1 MVTWELH
8 MTDTNRRRF
17 LQNSIAAGA
26 VTTSGLTLSGLANAM
41 KLGNRLEV
49 AAIRFGTMADAGE
62 NGGSMLGHEIVK
74 VAGPLKTTI
83 MLLRDGNLRIC
94 LVCFDGGLSVEYT
107 KRLISRELNIP
118 WDNVV
123 IFSSHN
129 HSGAPTGGSS
139 APGENHYNINRNDPS
154 YNAPLTP
161 FGKRLFDELKASARR
176 LPGMLQPVTV
186 WHAEG
191 SEGRITYN
199 RKGRRA
205 DGSTYFMREEDRIL
219 VGSDYNGD
227 IDRQAPVIVFRDDGD
242 KAVAALVQFTG
253 HPVTSY
259 DAEAPVVFGEWPQVA
274 TDIVAR
280 ELANGGKPVPVGY
293 LQGCC
298 GDVNSKEMFTGGVD
312 RAIEFGE
319 MLGES
324 YVNALQDLRMSDR
337 DGMSFT
343 VESVPIP
350 CAPLPSRDVLTEEVA
365 EMHDFIRRADAGDED
380 TLACVG
386 LNFPRALSAEYRGA
400 LVKSILPWN
409 EWALDLH
416 KTGRA
421 NNVAKS
427 VGLPTHVFR
436 IGDVGI
442 IGMQCEPFQ
451 GIGRRMR
458 ELSPT
463 ALTIPCGYANGSQ
476 GYFTDAG
483 NTGDREY
490 MSSFY
495 RYTRYRPPFK
505 APAGDVAADR
515 AVQILKQS

>member
-1 MVTWELH
+1 MN
-8 MTDTNRRRF
+8 TDRRMF
-17 LQNSIAAGA
+17 LQSSLAA
-26 VTTSGLTLSGLANAM
+26 SGVAATGLSFSGLANAM
-41 KLGNRLEV
+41 RPGKRLEV
-49 AAIRFGTMADAGE
+49 AAIRFGTMADVGD
-62 NGGSMLGHEIVK
+62 NGGSYLGHEILN
-74 VAGPLKTTI
+74 VASALKTTI
-83 MLLRDGNLRIC
+83 MLLKDGDLRTC
-94 LVCFDGGLSVEYT
+94 LVCFDGGLPVEFT
-107 KRLISRELNIP
+107 KKLISRELNIP
-118 WDNVV
+118 MDNVV

-139 APGENHYNINRNDPS
+139 APGESYYNIDRNDPS
-154 YNAPLTP
+154 YDAPLTP
-161 FGKRLFDELKASARR
+161 FGRRMFGELKASARR
-176 LPGMLQPVTV
+176 LPGMLQPVSV
-186 WHAEG
+186 WYAEG

-205 DGSTYFMREEDRIL
+205 DGSTYLMREEDRVL
-219 VGSDYNGD
+219 VDRDYNGD
-227 IDRQAPVIVFRDDGD
+227 IDRQAPVLVFRNDQDR
-242 KAVAALVQFTG
+242 AVAALVQFTG

-259 DAEAPVVFGEWPQVA
+259 KPEAPVVFGEWPQIA

-280 ELANGGKPVPVGY
+280 ELANGGEPVPVGY

-298 GDVNSKEMFTGGVD
+298 GDVNSKEMFTGGVE

-324 YVNALQDLRMSDR
+324 YVKALQDLRMSDR

-350 CAPLPSRDVLTEEVA
+350 CGPLPSLDVLNDEIA
-365 EMHDFIRRADAGDED
+365 EMHDFIRRADAGDDD

-386 LNFPRALSAEYRGA
+386 LNFPHALSPKYRGA
-400 LVKSILPWN
+400 LVKGILPWN
-409 EWALDLH
+409 EWALDLSQ
-416 KTGRA
+416 TGRA
-421 NNVAKS
+421 DTVAKS
-427 VGLPTHVFR
+427 VDLPTHVFR

-442 IGMQCEPFQ
+442 VGMQCEPFQ
-451 GIGRRMR
+451 GIGRRIR

-463 ALTIPCGYANGSQ
+463 ALTIPCGYTNGSQ
-476 GYFTDAG
+476 GYFTDAA

-505 APAGDVAADR
+505 SPAGDAAADR